1 MEIFEFLS
9 KYYSCSFGEVVGLF
23 TPFKMDQI
31 DMVST
36 KDKDAIST
44 NITLSSKQQE
54 AFEFIKSE
62 AVTLLFG
69 DTGSGKSEIYFKLFE
84 EMVSSG
90 KSCIFLMPE
99 ISLTPQMEKRLK
111 SYFGDMVAIWHSKV
125 TKTKKELVLKGI
137 EDGSI
142 KIVAGARSA
151 LFLPMKNLGAIVVDE
166 EHDDSYKSAKRP
178 RINAKDV
185 AVYMGRKL
193 KAKVVLGSATPLASS
208 YAKYPNFRLKG
219 TFYNSKKSF
228 IFENSTPQ
236 ITPPILKEIKQSL
249 ENRRQLIVFLP
260 TRANFKYISCLE
272 CGEIIKCPFC
282 SVGMSLHLNKNALV
296 CHYCN
301 YTSRIEQNCPKC
313 GSGELSTNRLGT
325 AEVVERL
332 RDEFPDAVI
341 AKFDSDE
348 ITTAKKLKAF
358 LKKVNDR
365 EIDVVVGTQ
374 MISKGHDYPNVDL
387 AVIMG
392 IDSILAMGDFR
403 ARERAMSLLL
413 QIAGRSGRSGEGRVV
428 LQSQNREFFES
439 YLGDYESFLKDE
451 LEFRKKL
458 YPPYKRLLKI
468 EVSHKSEKKA
478 RDRIYEIRE
487 RLEVAKDVEIVGVGE
502 APIKRISSKHRFHI
516 LLRSKSATAL
526 LNGVRGLEDSM
537 TAIDI
542 DPVSFS

>member
-9 KYYSCSFGEVVGLF
+9 KYYSCSLGEAAGLF
-23 TPFKMDQI
+23 TPFRA
-31 DMVST
+31 ST
-36 KDKDAIST
+36 KKIST
-44 NITLSSKQQE
+44 KLNIETEIDLSKKQLE
-54 AFEFIKSE
+54 AFHFIMNE
-62 AVTLLFG
+62 DVTLLFG

-84 EMVSSG
+84 EMISKG
-90 KSCIFLMPE
+90 KSAIFLMPE

-111 SYFGDMVAIWHSKV
+111 HHFGDIVAIWHSKV
-125 TKTKKELVLKGI
+125 SKSKKELVLKGI
-137 EDGSI
+137 EEGRI

-151 LFLPMKNLGAIVVDE
+151 LFLPLRDIGAIVVDE

-219 TFYNSKKSF
+219 TFHNTKKSY
-228 IFENSTPQ
+228 IFENATPQ
-236 ITPPILKEIKQSL
+236 ITPLILDEIKRSL
-249 ENRRQLIVFLP
+249 EKKKQVIIFLP

-272 CGEIIKCPFC
+272 CGEIVKCPFC
-282 SVGMSLHLNKNALV
+282 SVGMSLHLDRNALI

-301 YTSRIEQNCPKC
+301 YTSRIEQHCPKC
-313 GSGELSTNRLGT
+313 GSNSLSTNRIGT
-325 AEVVERL
+325 TEVVERL
-332 RDEFPDAVI
+332 SEEFSGSVV

-348 ITTAKKLKAF
+348 ITTARKLERF
-358 LKKVNDR
+358 LKRVAEG

-392 IDSILAMGDFR
+392 IDSLLAMGDYR
-403 ARERAMSLLL
+403 ARERALSLVV

-428 LQSQNREFFES
+428 IQTQNREFFES
-439 YLGDYESFLKDE
+439 YLEEYEAFLKDE
-451 LEFRKKL
+451 LEFRKEL
-458 YPPYKRLLKI
+458 YPPYRRLLKI
-468 EVSHKSEKKA
+468 EISHKNEQKA
-478 RDRIYEIRE
+478 RE
-487 RLEVAKDVEIVGVGE
+487 RLYELRDKLQNVKDIEFIGAGE
-502 APIKRISSKHRFHI
+502 APIKKISSKFRFQI
-516 LLRSKSATAL
+516 LLRSKSAAAL
-526 LNGVRGLEDSM
+526 LNAVKGLEDSM